1 MSQKDQNRAFLVQCG
16 RASPR
21 PTHAQGARPKS
32 AILKHRHNA
41 QRCES
46 VGVLPRAFQ
55 DCGGCCRGRV
65 EEMITAWGPQPW
77 SLPVRPPSLPG
88 QELRALQKSW
98 PQRGRSKE
106 GPSSPG
112 DSQITPRRTSCE
124 AQVSKPQSA
133 VILQRVSKW
142 VFASKVKQRS
152 WPWWLMPMC
161 PALRR
166 LRQGDCECEFETT

>member
-21 PTHAQGARPKS
+21 PTHAQGARLKS
-32 AILKHRHNA
+32 AILKHGHNA

-88 QELRALQKSW
+88 QELRALQKFW

-112 DSQITPRRTSCE
+112 DPKSPPGE
-124 AQVSKPQSA
+124 PA
-133 VILQRVSKW
+133 V
-142 VFASKVKQRS
+142 
-152 WPWWLMPMC
+152 
-161 PALRR
+161 R
-166 LRQGDCECEFETT
+166 LRSPRLSLQSSFSGFPNGFLLQKLSKGVGLGG